1 MSLETLKEQIEKQ
14 LQELD
19 ESFNNID
26 KVIGFPC
33 PHRPHLKCKHAKLTT
48 IPDTDLIGVYCNN
61 KECGIF
67 NSNCN
72 ESIIIKY
79 EGE

>member
-1 MSLETLKEQIEKQ
+1 MSSETLKEQIEKQ

-33 PHRPHLKCKHAKLTT
+33 PQRPHLKCKYAELTT
-48 IPDTDLIGVYCNN
+48 IPDTDLIGVYCDN
-61 KECGIF
+61 KECSIF

-72 ESIIIKY
+72 EAIIIK

>member
-1 MSLETLKEQIEKQ
+1 MKIENLKDSIEKTIQ
-14 LQELD
+14 NLD

-33 PHRPHLKCKHAKLTT
+33 PQRPHLKCKQAKLTT
-48 IPDTDLIGVYCNN
+48 IPDTDLMGVYCDN
-61 KECGIF
+61 KECDIF

-72 ESIIIKY
+72 KAIIIK